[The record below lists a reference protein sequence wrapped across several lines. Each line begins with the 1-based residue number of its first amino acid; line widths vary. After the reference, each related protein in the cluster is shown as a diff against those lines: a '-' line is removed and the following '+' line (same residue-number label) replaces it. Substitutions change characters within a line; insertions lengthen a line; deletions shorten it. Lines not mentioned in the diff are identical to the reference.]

1 MTRHTVVR
9 AAHDLGLYAF
19 FGGSLMGATSLNAA
33 ASQLDDPAERARVST
48 RGWSRWAP
56 VSAAA
61 LATHLAGGAGLLVT
75 DRARVKHQR
84 GVGRST
90 AVKTAVT
97 AATVGASAW
106 SAVLNRKMAAA
117 GAVPVAS
124 ATDPSAATPP
134 DVARTQKQLKV
145 VQWLDPALGGAL
157 VVLTSLHSE
166 QQRPA
171 QVLEGTLRRAGSRL
185 ASPAPLAVA
194 GLATAGLLARRK
206 KSGSRDTALAPAV
219 TSAPTPVSTSSST
232 SSTTS
237 SSPSTSP
244 LGASTPGG
252 SPTVTLQSGPPVG
265 SYAPPPSG
273 TTTTDGLGGGI
284 AR

>member
-117 GAVPVAS
+117 GAVPVAG
-124 ATDPSAATPP
+124 ATEPSASTPP

-171 QVLEGTLRRAGSRL
+171 QVLEGTLRRTGSRL

-194 GLATAGLLARRK
+194 GVAAAGLLARRK
-206 KSGSRDTALAPAV
+206 RGSNDTAVAPATTA
-219 TSAPTPVSTSSST
+219 TSTPSSTSSSA
-232 SSTTS
+232 
-237 SSPSTSP
+237 PTSP
-244 LGASTPGG
+244 VGAGTPG

-265 SYAPPPSG
+265 SYAPPSRS
-273 TTTTDGLGGGI
+273 TATDGLGGGT